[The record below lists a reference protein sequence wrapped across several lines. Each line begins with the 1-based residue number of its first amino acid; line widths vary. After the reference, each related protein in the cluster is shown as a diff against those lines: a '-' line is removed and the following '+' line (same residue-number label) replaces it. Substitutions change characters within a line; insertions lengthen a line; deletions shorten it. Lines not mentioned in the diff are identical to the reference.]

1 MLEGIPFRPSPCF
14 KPDMRYLALPA
25 LLALPVT
32 AHAQQAVLFDGRTT
46 AAIVHDDATSA
57 KLAGEL
63 LARDIG
69 KRAGKTPLVASDLA
83 ACTKL
88 CVVIGQKDSALVRTV
103 AADAKVDLAALNGQ
117 WERYIRALVPSK
129 QHRGRSYLLIAGS
142 DQRGAIWG
150 TVDLSRAIGISAW
163 EWWADVAPRHAD
175 RLVVDGSRLL
185 SDAPSVQYRGIFLND
200 EDWGLQ
206 PWAAKTYEPET
217 GDIGP
222 KTYARVF
229 ELMWRLKANMIW
241 PAMHESTKPFYQI
254 PGNAE
259 MAKAYGIVVGTSHA
273 EPMLRNNVR
282 EWDEKTEGPFNFFT
296 NRHRMVDYWRR
307 RVDDVKAYENV
318 YTIGLRGKHDSA
330 LEGARSPEQ
339 ALAATSQ
346 AIDLQRGLLATAQG
360 KPADQVPQVLTLYK
374 EVLDV
379 YRSGLKVPEDV
390 TLVWPEDNYGY
401 LGQLPTAAERA
412 RKGGSGLYYHIS
424 YWGRPHDY
432 LWLATTHP
440 GLIREQLDRAWQ
452 TGTRKLWVVNV
463 GDIKPG
469 EVLTSYFLDI
479 AFDAKLLNKPVRAQL
494 TDWAMQ
500 QFGAQGPAV
509 ADVLMDY
516 YDLAWERKPEFMGFS
531 TVEPETPIRI
541 GDYVRSGGDE
551 AEARI
556 ARYQALL
563 DKAEALSATM
573 PADRRDAFFQLVLYP
588 VRGAAKLNER
598 NLKLDLAALYARQ
611 GRASAN
617 ALAEQARAAHQTIVA
632 DTAAYNAQNGGK
644 WRGIMDMAPRQL
656 AVFAEP
662 PYPKIDLAPVAPCG
676 ADARALAF
684 APGKAETRYMTVYGK
699 GAVSDWTVE
708 GLKGVELSARAGRL
722 DASNGYEVRVAVN
735 YDGKGPIAAGK
746 IRCNG
751 AMVYLE
757 PVLQPFPA
765 GDATPEVNHIISLT
779 PANLKL
785 AGTPWERIAELGSRG
800 AVLRSRLDLPSSDKT
815 DATAPLVLPFVLGN
829 KGDAELRIVA
839 VPVHALTSAN
849 KLRIGVRVDGGAITM
864 LDYETHGR
872 SDEWK
877 ANVLS
882 NTAIRTRKLGLLA
895 AGAHRIEVFAMGPG
909 FLLDRI
915 DVRLDGAP
923 DYYAA
928 PPIR

>member
-1 MLEGIPFRPSPCF
+1 M
-14 KPDMRYLALPA
+14 
-25 LLALPVT
+25 
-32 AHAQQAVLFDGRTT
+32 
-46 AAIVHDDATSA
+46 
-57 KLAGEL
+57 
-63 LARDIG
+63 
-69 KRAGKTPLVASDLA
+69 
-83 ACTKL
+83 
-88 CVVIGQKDSALVRTV
+88 
-103 AADAKVDLAALNGQ
+103 
-117 WERYIRALVPSK
+117 
-129 QHRGRSYLLIAGS
+129 
-142 DQRGAIWG
+142 
-150 TVDLSRAIGISAW
+150 DLSRAIGISAW
-163 EWWADVAPRHAD
+163 EWWADVTPRHAA
-175 RLVVDGSRLL
+175 RLVVDGRRLL

-206 PWAAKTYEPET
+206 PWAAKTYEPEI

-222 KTYARVF
+222 KTYARIF
-229 ELMWRLKANMIW
+229 ELMWRLKANLIW

-259 MAKAYGIVVGTSHA
+259 MAKAYAIVVGTSHA

-282 EWDEKTEGPFNFFT
+282 EWDEKTQGPFNFFT
-296 NRHRMVDYWRR
+296 NRDSMVDYWRR
-307 RVDDVKAYENV
+307 RVNEVKAYENV

-330 LEGARSPEQ
+330 LEGAASPEQ
-339 ALAATSQ
+339 ALAATAQ

-360 KPADQVPQVLTLYK
+360 KSADQVPQVLTLYK
-374 EVLDV
+374 EVLDI

-401 LGQLPTAAERA
+401 LHQLPTAEEQG

-469 EVLTSYFLDI
+469 EVLASYFLDL
-479 AFDAKLLNKPVRAQL
+479 AFDATLLQKPVRAQL
-494 TDWAMQ
+494 SAWATA
-500 QFGAQGPAV
+500 QFGAQGPAI
-509 ADVLMDY
+509 ADILVDY

-541 GDYVRSGGDE
+541 GDYVRTGGEE
-551 AEARI
+551 AQARI

-563 DKAEALSATM
+563 DKAETLAARM
-573 PADRRDAFFQLVLYP
+573 PEDRRDAFFQIVLYP

-598 NLKLDLAALYARQ
+598 NLKLDLAALYGRQ
-611 GRASAN
+611 GRASVN
-617 ALAEQARAAHQTIVA
+617 ALAAQARAAHRVIVA
-632 DTAAYNAQNGGK
+632 DTAAYNAQSGGK
-644 WRGIMDMAPRQL
+644 WRGIMDMAPRRL

-662 PYPKIDLAPVAPCG
+662 PYPKIDLPLAAPCG
-676 ADARALAF
+676 ADTRALAF
-684 APGKAETRYMTVYGK
+684 TPGRAETRYLTVYGRA
-699 GAVSDWTVE
+699 AVNDWTIE
-708 GLKGVELSARAGRL
+708 GLDGVELSARAGRI
-722 DASNGYEVRVAVN
+722 DASNGYEMRIAVR
-735 YDGKGPIAAGK
+735 YDGNGAIAAGR

-751 AMVYLE
+751 AMVRVE
-757 PVLQPFPA
+757 PVLRPLPVGA
-765 GDATPEVNHIISLT
+765 ATPEVDHIISLA
-779 PANLKL
+779 PADGPL
-785 AGTPWERIAELGSRG
+785 AGTPWERVADLGSRG
-800 AVLRSRLDLPSSDKT
+800 AVLRSKLDLPSSDRA
-815 DATAPLVLPFVLGN
+815 DAAAPLVLSFELGN
-829 KGDAELRIVA
+829 KGDAALKIVG
-839 VPVHALTSAN
+839 VPVHALTSASH
-849 KLRIGVRVDGGAITM
+849 LRIGVRVDGGAITV

-882 NTAIRTRKLGLLA
+882 NTAVRTLKLGLLA
-895 AGAHRIEVFAMGPG
+895 SGRHEIELFAMDPG

-923 DYYAA
+923 DYYGA

>member
-1 MLEGIPFRPSPCF
+1 MNGRRSQA
-14 KPDMRYLALPA
+14 LAGWATVLLLGTPA
-25 LLALPVT
+25 A
-32 AHAQQAVLFDGRTT
+32 ASAQQAVLFDGRTVP
-46 AAIVHDDATSA
+46 AIVHDDAGSA

-69 KRAGKTPLVASDLA
+69 KRVGKTPVVAGDLT
-83 ACTKL
+83 ACGTL
-88 CVVIGQKDSALVRTV
+88 CVVIGQKDSALVRAV
-103 AADAKVDLAALNGQ
+103 AADAKVDLTALDGQ
-117 WERYIRALVPSK
+117 WERYVRVLAPSK
-129 QHRGRSYLLIAGS
+129 QHPGRSYLLIAGS
-142 DQRGAIWG
+142 DARGAIWG

-163 EWWADVAPRHAD
+163 EWWADVTPRHAD
-175 RLVVDGSRLL
+175 RLVVDGRRLL

-229 ELMWRLKANMIW
+229 ELMWRLKANLIW

-259 MAKAYGIVVGTSHA
+259 MAKAYAIVVGTSHA
-273 EPMLRNNVR
+273 EPMMRNNVR
-282 EWDEKTEGPFNFFT
+282 EWDEKAEGPFNFFT
-296 NRHRMVDYWRR
+296 NRDRMVDYWRR
-307 RVDDVKAYENV
+307 RVDEVKGFENV

-330 LEGARSPEQ
+330 LEGAKSPEQ
-339 ALAATSQ
+339 ALAATTQ

-440 GLIREQLDRAWQ
+440 GLIREQLDRAWA

-469 EVLTSYFLDI
+469 EVLASYFLDI

-494 TDWAMQ
+494 ADWAKE

-541 GDYVRSGGDE
+541 GDYVRTGGDE
-551 AEARI
+551 AQARI

-563 DKAEALSATM
+563 DKTEALAATM

-684 APGKAETRYMTVYGK
+684 APGKPETRFMTVYGK

-708 GLKGVELSARAGRL
+708 GLEGVELSARAGRL
-722 DASNGYEVRVAVN
+722 DASNGYAMRVAVK

-765 GDATPEVNHIISLT
+765 GDATPEVNHILSLT
-779 PANLKL
+779 PADLKL

-800 AVLRSRLDLPSSDKT
+800 AVLRSRLDLPSSDKA

-829 KGDAELRIVA
+829 KGDAELKIVGL
-839 VPVHALTSAN
+839 PVHALTSAN
-849 KLRIGVRVDGGAITM
+849 KLRIGVRVDGGAITV

-882 NTAIRTRKLGLLA
+882 NTAIRTLNLGLLA
-895 AGAHRIEVFAMGPG
+895 AGAHKIEVFAMDPG

-923 DYYAA
+923 DYYGA
-928 PPIR
+928 PPTR

>member
-1 MLEGIPFRPSPCF
+1 
-14 KPDMRYLALPA
+14 MRYLALLA
-25 LLALPVT
+25 LLALPAG
-32 AHAQQAVLFDGRTT
+32 AHAQQVVLSDGRTS
-46 AAIVHDDATSA
+46 IPILHDDAPSA
-57 KLAGEL
+57 KLASEL

-69 KRAGKTPLVASDLA
+69 KRTGRTPVVAGDLA
-83 ACTKL
+83 ACGKR
-88 CVVIGQKDSALVRTV
+88 CVVIGQKDSALVRQI
-103 AADAKVDLAALNGQ
+103 AADAKVDLAALDGQ
-117 WERYIRALVPSK
+117 WERYIRVLARSG
-129 QHRGRSYLLIAGS
+129 QHPGRSYLLIAGS
-142 DQRGAIWG
+142 DARGAIWG

-163 EWWADVAPRHAD
+163 EWWADVTPRPAD
-175 RLVVDGSRLL
+175 RLAVDGGRLL
-185 SDAPSVQYRGIFLND
+185 SEAPSVQYRGIFLND

-206 PWAAKTYEPET
+206 PWAANTYEPET

-229 ELMWRLKANMIW
+229 ELLWRLKANMIW

-259 MAKAYGIVVGTSHA
+259 TAKAYAIVVGTSHA
-273 EPMLRNNVR
+273 EPMMRNNVR
-282 EWDEKTEGPFNFFT
+282 EWDERATGPFNFFT
-296 NRHRMVDYWRR
+296 NRDRLVDYWRR
-307 RVDDVKAYENV
+307 RVDEVKGYENV

-330 LEGARSPEQ
+330 LEGAKSPEQ

-346 AIDLQRGLLATAQG
+346 AIDVQRGLLATAQG

-374 EVLDV
+374 EVLDI
-379 YRSGLKVPEDV
+379 YRNGLKVPEDV

-401 LGQLPTAAERA
+401 LSQLPTSAERA

-469 EVLTSYFLDI
+469 EVLTSTFLDI

-494 TDWAMQ
+494 ADWAKA
-500 QFGAQGPAV
+500 QFGDQGPAIT
-509 ADVLMDY
+509 DVLMDY
-516 YDLAWERKPEFMGFS
+516 YALAWERKPEFMGFS
-531 TVEPETPIRI
+531 TVEPETPIRLS
-541 GDYVRSGGDE
+541 DYVRTGGGE
-551 AEARI
+551 AQARI
-556 ARYQALL
+556 ARYKALL
-563 DKAEALSATM
+563 DKAEALGAAM

-617 ALAEQARAAHQTIVA
+617 ALADQARAAHQTIVA

-644 WRGIMDMAPRQL
+644 WRGIMNMAPRRL

-662 PYPKIDLAPVAPCG
+662 SYPRFDLPAVAPCG
-676 ADARALAF
+676 VDAPALAF
-684 APGKAETRYMTVYGK
+684 VRGRAETRFMTVYGR
-699 GAVSDWTVE
+699 GAVSDWTIE
-708 GLKGVELSARAGRL
+708 GLAGVELSARSGRL
-722 DASNGYEVRVAVN
+722 DASNGYEMRVAVT
-735 YDGKGPIAAGK
+735 YDGKGAIAAGK
-746 IRCNG
+746 VRCPG
-751 AMVYLE
+751 TMVSLV
-757 PVLQPFPA
+757 PVLQPFPV
-765 GDATPEVNHIISLT
+765 GDSTPEVNHIISLT

-785 AGTPWERIAELGSRG
+785 ADTPWERIDELGSRG
-800 AVLRSRLDLPSSDKT
+800 AVLRSKLDLPST
-815 DATAPLVLPFVLGN
+815 DEAGAAAPLILPFQLDN
-829 KGDAELRIVA
+829 QRDAELKIVA
-839 VPVHALTSAN
+839 LPVHALTSAN
-849 KLRIGVRVDGGAITM
+849 KLRIGVRVDGGAITV

-882 NTAIRTRKLGLLA
+882 NSAVRTLKLGQLA
-895 AGAHRIEVFAMGPG
+895 AGAHRIDVFAMDPG

-923 DYYAA
+923 DYYGA

>member
-1 MLEGIPFRPSPCF
+1 
-14 KPDMRYLALPA
+14 MRHLALPA
-25 LLALPVT
+25 ILALPLA

-46 AAIVHDDATSA
+46 ATIVHDDATSA

-69 KRAGKTPLVASDLA
+69 KRAGKTPVVAGDLA
-83 ACTKL
+83 ACAKL

-117 WERYIRALVPSK
+117 WERYIRVLAPSK
-129 QHRGRSYLLIAGS
+129 QHPGRAYLLIAGS

-163 EWWADVAPRHAD
+163 EWWADVTPRHAD
-175 RLVVDGSRLL
+175 RLVVDGRRLL
-185 SDAPSVQYRGIFLND
+185 SEAPSVQYRGIFLND

-206 PWAAKTYEPET
+206 PWAAKTYEPEI

-229 ELMWRLKANMIW
+229 ELMWRLKANLIW

-273 EPMLRNNVR
+273 EPMMRNNVR
-282 EWDEKTEGPFNFFT
+282 EWDEKAEGPFNFFT
-296 NRHRMVDYWRR
+296 NRDRMVDYWRR
-307 RVDDVKAYENV
+307 RVDAVKAYENV

-330 LEGARSPEQ
+330 LEGAKSPEQ

-360 KPADQVPQVLTLYK
+360 KPADQIPQVLTLYK

-440 GLIREQLDRAWQ
+440 ALIREELDRAWQ

-469 EVLTSYFLDI
+469 EVLASYFLDI
-479 AFDAKLLNKPVRAQL
+479 AFDAKLLDKPVRAQL
-494 TDWAMQ
+494 ADWAKE
-500 QFGAQGPAV
+500 QFGDRGATV

-541 GDYVRSGGDE
+541 GDYVRTGGDE
-551 AEARI
+551 AQARI

-563 DKAEALSATM
+563 DKTEALAATM

-617 ALAEQARAAHQTIVA
+617 ALADQARAAHQTIVA

-662 PYPKIDLAPVAPCG
+662 PYPKIDLAPVAACG

-684 APGKAETRYMTVYGK
+684 APGKAETRTMTVYGK

-708 GLKGVELSARAGRL
+708 GLEGVELSARSGRL
-722 DASNGYEVRVAVN
+722 DASNGY
-735 YDGKGPIAAGK
+735 
-746 IRCNG
+746 
-751 AMVYLE
+751 
-757 PVLQPFPA
+757 
-765 GDATPEVNHIISLT
+765 
-779 PANLKL
+779 
-785 AGTPWERIAELGSRG
+785 
-800 AVLRSRLDLPSSDKT
+800 
-815 DATAPLVLPFVLGN
+815 
-829 KGDAELRIVA
+829 
-839 VPVHALTSAN
+839 
-849 KLRIGVRVDGGAITM
+849 
-864 LDYETHGR
+864 
-872 SDEWK
+872 
-877 ANVLS
+877 
-882 NTAIRTRKLGLLA
+882 
-895 AGAHRIEVFAMGPG
+895 
-909 FLLDRI
+909 
-915 DVRLDGAP
+915 
-923 DYYAA
+923 
-928 PPIR
+928 